1 MLKRHL
7 CYLLRRS
14 DYSRV
19 MNRQKERWRHD
30 LVEKDGDDLSFRSN
44 DDYLPLPS
52 GMPPA
57 QI

>member
-1 MLKRHL
+1 
-7 CYLLRRS
+7 
-14 DYSRV
+14 

-30 LVEKDGDDLSFRSN
+30 LVEKDGDDLSFRSH

-52 GMPPA
+52 GMPPG

>member
-1 MLKRHL
+1 MLERQL
-7 CYLLRRS
+7 CYLLRCS

-19 MNRQKERWRHD
+19 MNRQKERWRQY
-30 LVEKDGDDLSFRSN
+30 LVDKEGDDRSFRSQ

-52 GMPPA
+52 GMLPG